1 MNNAC
6 VVGWGTVGKATA
18 LTFGI
23 EKFYSRSEANITLE
37 NIAKL
42 KYVFIC
48 LPTPVEKGKYFTEDI
63 EKIIR
68 SINEYKDISGR
79 VFIIRSTVYPGFARH
94 LQLSLGIRNIV
105 SNPEFLSE
113 DTWEIDAKQPQMIVV
128 GGDDQKYREMVKGL
142 YQGRFKYIDY
152 FETDNT
158 TAELIKAAMNAF
170 FTTKV
175 VFANSIFDI
184 AQKVGANYGTVKDAI
199 ERHPWGSKNHFRI
212 FDKNG
217 RGASGKCLRKDI
229 EALSEYGE
237 STFLKAVKVLN
248 EKYLEESGKI

>member
-1 MNNAC
+1 MNNTC

-18 LTFGI
+18 LSFGI

-48 LPTPVEKGKYFTEDI
+48 LPTPTKDGKCFTDDIEDI
-63 EKIIR
+63 IR
-68 SINEYKDISGR
+68 KINEYENVNDR
-79 VFIIRSTVYPGFARH
+79 VFVIRSTVYPGFARS
-94 LQLSLGIRNIV
+94 LQLSLGITNII

-113 DTWEIDAKQPQMIVV
+113 DTWEIDAKQPQMIVI
-128 GGDDQKYREMVKGL
+128 GGDDAKYREVVKGI

-152 FETDNT
+152 IETDNT
-158 TAELIKAAMNAF
+158 TAELLKVAMNAF
-170 FTTKV
+170 FTTKI
-175 VFANSIFDI
+175 VFANSIFDV
-184 AQKVGANYGTVKDAI
+184 AQKVSANYGTVKKAL
-199 ERHPWGSKNHFRI
+199 ESHPWGSKNHFRI

-229 EALSEYGE
+229 EALAELGE
-237 STFLKAVKVLN
+237 STFLKVVKVMN